1 MKTMKRRSL
10 LSLLVS
16 WLLLF
21 TTIHSQ
27 TPYTL
32 QGGREG
38 ALFGAGAA
46 TLGSSILIGHHV
58 EPLTPEEIA
67 VLDAGRIWKG
77 DRWVTRQWS
86 PAAQKASDKFLL
98 GSLLLPA
105 TLYLDQPART
115 DAGTVALISLE
126 SVLLT
131 AGLTNL
137 TKTLVKRPRP
147 FVFNPDVPLPKKI
160 DTDARYSFF
169 SGHTSL
175 TACMTFVTAK
185 MYHDIYPESNAR
197 PYVWATAAII
207 PAVTGYL
214 RIRGGKHYLTD
225 VLVGYA
231 IGAVVGVVVPEIHK

>member
-1 MKTMKRRSL
+1 MKNKMLTL
-10 LSLLVS
+10 LAG
-16 WLLLF
+16 WLLML
-21 TTIHSQ
+21 TPLPAQ
-27 TPYTL
+27 TPYHL
-32 QGGREG
+32 DGAREG
-38 ALFGAGAA
+38 VLFGTAAA
-46 TLGSSILIGHHV
+46 TLGSSYLIGRKV
-58 EPLTPEEIA
+58 EPLTTDEIA
-67 VLDAGRIWKG
+67 LMDASRIWKV

-86 PAAQKASDKFLL
+86 TAAQRTSDKFLF
-98 GSLLLPA
+98 GSLVLPA
-105 TLYLDQPART
+105 TLYLDQAART

-126 SVLLT
+126 SILIT

-147 FVFNPDVPLPKKI
+147 FVFNPDAPLPKKL
-160 DTDARYSFF
+160 DQDARFSFF

-185 MYHDIYPESNAR
+185 MYNDIYPESGAR

-231 IGAVVGVVVPEIHK
+231 IGAVVGVVVPQIHK